1 MHRADFQASD
11 CTSSRWLRQEI
22 MNGLPS
28 LPLPRQTDGCPL
40 TWEANLLPVKEA
52 CAAGSVSTAATAA
65 EVISKVCACPAR
77 AALLPKAVSS
87 IERSDQTEAGCGVAL
102 LWAAA
107 TA

>member
-11 CTSSRWLRQEI
+11 CTTSRWLRQEI

-28 LPLPRQTDGCPL
+28 LPLPRQTDGCTL
-40 TWEANLLPVKEA
+40 TREANLLPVKEA
-52 CAAGSVSTAATAA
+52 SGAGSVSTAATAA
-65 EVISKVCACPAR
+65 EVISMCACPAR

-87 IERSDQTEAGCGVAL
+87 IERSDQSEAGFDVAL

-107 TA
+107 IA